1 MAVQIFC
8 GAVLFPLGREADFH
22 RMADREL
29 KKLSRAE
36 LIDIIYA
43 LKEREDDLSAQVAAL
58 EEKLAQ
64 REIQISRAGSI
75 AEAALAINRV
85 FEQAQAA
92 AEDYLLSVRAGA
104 AAGTLI
110 PEEKKPEPVEDLP
123 APVSDPGTES
133 DPLPESIRVPKPEKK
148 TELARRR
155 FEDRLSGLVKRTG
168 KGREKV

>member
-1 MAVQIFC
+1 
-8 GAVLFPLGREADFH
+8 
-22 RMADREL
+22 MADREL

-43 LKEREDDLSAQVAAL
+43 LKEREEDLSAQVAAL
-58 EEKLAQ
+58 EERLAQ

-92 AEDYLLSVRAGA
+92 AEDYLISVRAGA

-110 PEEKKPEPVEDLP
+110 PEEKKPEPVMDPP
-123 APVSDPGTES
+123 APVLNPGTES
-133 DPLPESIRVPKPEKK
+133 NWVPKPEKK

-155 FEDRLSGLVKRTG
+155 FEDRLSGLVKRSE
-168 KGREKV
+168 KGRKQV

>member
-168 KGREKV
+168 KGREQV

>member
-92 AEDYLLSVRAGA
+92 AEDYLLSVRDGA

-168 KGREKV
+168 KGREQV

>member
-1 MAVQIFC
+1 MAVQMI
-8 GAVLFPLGREADFH
+8 LRGRFVSSGKGADF
-22 RMADREL
+22 RCMADREL

-43 LKEREDDLSAQVAAL
+43 LKEREEDLSAQVAAL
-58 EEKLAQ
+58 EERLAQ

-92 AEDYLLSVRAGA
+92 AEDYLISVRAGA

-168 KGREKV
+168 KGREQV

>member
-64 REIQISRAGSI
+64 REIHISRAGSI

-168 KGREKV
+168 KGREQV

>member
-64 REIQISRAGSI
+64 REIQISRPGSI

-168 KGREKV
+168 KGREQV

>member
-36 LIDIIYA
+36 LIDSIYA

-64 REIQISRAGSI
+64 REI
-75 AEAALAINRV
+75 
-85 FEQAQAA
+85 
-92 AEDYLLSVRAGA
+92 
-104 AAGTLI
+104 
-110 PEEKKPEPVEDLP
+110 
-123 APVSDPGTES
+123 
-133 DPLPESIRVPKPEKK
+133 
-148 TELARRR
+148 
-155 FEDRLSGLVKRTG
+155 
-168 KGREKV
+168 

>member
-8 GAVLFPLGREADFH
+8 GAVLFPLGRETDFH

-133 DPLPESIRVPKPEKK
+133 DPLPESIRVPKAEKK

-168 KGREKV
+168 KGREQV

>member
-43 LKEREDDLSAQVAAL
+43 LKEREDDLSARVAAL

-168 KGREKV
+168 KGREQV

>member
-8 GAVLFPLGREADFH
+8 GAILFPLGREADFH

-168 KGREKV
+168 KGREQV

>member
-64 REIQISRAGSI
+64 REIKISRAGSI

-168 KGREKV
+168 KGREQV

>member
-148 TELARRR
+148 TELVRRR

-168 KGREKV
+168 KGREQV

>member
-8 GAVLFPLGREADFH
+8 GAVLFPLRREADFH

-133 DPLPESIRVPKPEKK
+133 DPLPESIRVPKAEKK

-168 KGREKV
+168 KGREQV

>member
-92 AEDYLLSVRAGA
+92 VEDYLLSVRAGA

-133 DPLPESIRVPKPEKK
+133 DPLPESIRVPKAEKK

-168 KGREKV
+168 KGREQV

>member
-1 MAVQIFC
+1 MAVQIFR
-8 GAVLFPLGREADFH
+8 GAVLFALGREADFH

-110 PEEKKPEPVEDLP
+110 PEEKKPEPVLDPP
-123 APVSDPGTES
+123 APVLNPGTES
-133 DPLPESIRVPKPEKK
+133 NPLPESNWVPKPEKK

-155 FEDRLSGLVKRTG
+155 FEDRLSGLVKRSE
-168 KGREKV
+168 KGRKQV

>member
-8 GAVLFPLGREADFH
+8 GAVLFPLGREEDFH

-92 AEDYLLSVRAGA
+92 AEDYLISVRAGA

-168 KGREKV
+168 KGREQV

>member
-92 AEDYLLSVRAGA
+92 AED
-104 AAGTLI
+104 
-110 PEEKKPEPVEDLP
+110 
-123 APVSDPGTES
+123 
-133 DPLPESIRVPKPEKK
+133 
-148 TELARRR
+148 
-155 FEDRLSGLVKRTG
+155 
-168 KGREKV
+168 